1 LIYNSF
7 GLLLVSHEPFESTEK
22 AIKEE
27 TDILSSRVILE
38 TAKLRQRVR
47 DTDIGVELNEQISDL
62 NMLLY
67 AYKNGLIKEKSK

>member
-1 LIYNSF
+1 MIYNSF